1 MRNLTAK
8 DMRALVGNDHPDIL
22 EIGCNDGTDTLRF
35 LEAMPRARIFA
46 FEPDPRALKR
56 FHTKVS
62 SDRVELLAAAVSD
75 TDGTAT
81 FYGSSGRHPHAGK
94 PGASEACS
102 LDEWDLSGSLLRP
115 TGHLAYSPF
124 TTFPED
130 RQYTVETIR
139 LDTWLHL
146 HHPEIKRIDFIWCDT
161 QGAEAAVI
169 RGGPEVLGMAR
180 YLYAEIYDYAP
191 QFRTPL
197 YDGQA
202 SLEELQGMLP
212 AFDLLGIY
220 GDNALFENRGLKCKS
235 PS

>member
-8 DMRALVGNDHPDIL
+8 DVRDLVGNYSSVML
-22 EIGCNDGTDTLRF
+22 EIGCNDGMDTVQF
-35 LEAMPRARIFA
+35 LEAMPGVRVFA
-46 FEPDPRALKR
+46 FEPDPRALER

-81 FYGSSGRHPHAGK
+81 FYGSSGRHPRAGK

-169 RGGPEVLGMAR
+169 RGGSQALSLTR

-202 SLEELQGMLP
+202 SLAELQEMLP
-212 AFDLLGIY
+212 AFDLLGVH
-220 GDNALFENRGLKCKS
+220 GDNALFRNGEA
-235 PS
+235 